1 MLAGVCF
8 YPPVLTCPKE
18 RMVFQKCSRSLL
30 GNLSVDSTL
39 QKLGH
44 LSTCLSMHL
53 KALVTGCR
61 VTPANIATVPQGMV
75 ILGLEQV
82 VLQQL

>member
-1 MLAGVCF
+1 M
-8 YPPVLTCPKE
+8 
-18 RMVFQKCSRSLL
+18 
-30 GNLSVDSTL
+30 DSTL

-44 LSTCLSMHL
+44 LFTCLGTHL

-61 VTPANIATVPQGMV
+61 VIPANVATVPQGLV

-82 VLQQL
+82 LL

>member
-1 MLAGVCF
+1 MLAGICS
-8 YPPVLTCPKE
+8 YPHVLTCPEE
-18 RMVFQKCSRSLL
+18 RLDFQKCSVSLL
-30 GNLSVDSTL
+30 GNLSMDSTL

-44 LSTCLSMHL
+44 LFTCLGTHL

-61 VTPANIATVPQGMV
+61 VIPANVATVPQGLV

-82 VLQQL
+82 LL